1 MFSRYY
7 RHGKAWLDIF
17 LKSPVSEDPLTGK
30 MVSGSKD
37 CCNLNGRTV
46 TIFSDNFDGKE
57 VGKCVS

>member
-46 TIFSDNFDGKE
+46 TIFSDNFDGK
-57 VGKCVS
+57 